1 MGGRNKTSF
10 RKRAP
15 APKVSQPAA
24 AEAAVVDP
32 NPTADPTDQS
42 EPTQT
47 AAQQPT
53 STPTARTIQPSSRLS
68 RRFEVL
74 KGQLAT
80 SKYSFKK
87 VAEDNEDLKR
97 QLAEQRQELRR
108 RQKLISYYKGMY
120 CQPCEPTRTEKRFT
134 YNVRTIRGAYSGTD
148 PAAKERRVQ
157 QYSSDIVRFLK
168 QQFPDKEHVEEAL
181 LKTICRQEY
190 RAVLRKAVK
199 VCKEIKMEIEEALV
213 NEIESHWTAELGLA
227 FRLRLHLSEGKYQ
240 YLINHLS
247 CLYSDKEDK
256 CVRIRVGSGVKM
268 PSFRTHASKQKTVTL
283 MEEYFQD
290 MDPQILE
297 EDEKTITVSLTKVLQ
312 GHLQQYPLPE
322 GQTDLLIK
330 IDGDGAPVMPR
341 VNHTCVAVKCMR
353 NFDDCCEHV
362 DWEGMNSP
370 FTSHSVL
377 LYDGK
382 EDWEVIVKQAKRLRQ
397 ELDELQQDGGKLK
410 YTKRK
415 RLDLLEYAH
424 LHHDKLVCPFEC
436 LGCKKVFN
444 DPQALRAEAEPS
456 TKQDRLKFQLE
467 HFGVGWHKSNV
478 WGISPEDLVADLLHF
493 DLREVHFM
501 LERTCKR
508 YLLTTEQA
516 DSYCQFLADHAGC
529 FIKVKKTS
537 KKQGGKKIKVKK
549 AARVRGLAMD
559 YMDAKLDLGSGD
571 QDGTLYSHI
580 AYWHFP
586 EQILRHG
593 DLVDLSTQ
601 ALEHLH

>member
-1 MGGRNKTSF
+1 
-10 RKRAP
+10 
-15 APKVSQPAA
+15 
-24 AEAAVVDP
+24 
-32 NPTADPTDQS
+32 
-42 EPTQT
+42 
-47 AAQQPT
+47 
-53 STPTARTIQPSSRLS
+53 
-68 RRFEVL
+68 
-74 KGQLAT
+74 
-80 SKYSFKK
+80 
-87 VAEDNEDLKR
+87 
-97 QLAEQRQELRR
+97 
-108 RQKLISYYKGMY
+108 
-120 CQPCEPTRTEKRFT
+120 
-134 YNVRTIRGAYSGTD
+134 
-148 PAAKERRVQ
+148 
-157 QYSSDIVRFLK
+157 
-168 QQFPDKEHVEEAL
+168 
-181 LKTICRQEY
+181 
-190 RAVLRKAVK
+190 
-199 VCKEIKMEIEEALV
+199 MEIEEALV

-330 IDGDGAPVMPR
+330 IDGDGAP
-341 VNHTCVAVKCMR
+341 
-353 NFDDCCEHV
+353 
-362 DWEGMNSP
+362 
-370 FTSHSVL
+370 
-377 LYDGK
+377 
-382 EDWEVIVKQAKRLRQ
+382 
-397 ELDELQQDGGKLK
+397 
-410 YTKRK
+410 
-415 RLDLLEYAH
+415 
-424 LHHDKLVCPFEC
+424 
-436 LGCKKVFN
+436 
-444 DPQALRAEAEPS
+444 
-456 TKQDRLKFQLE
+456 DRLKFQLE

-537 KKQGGKKIKVKK
+537 KKQGGKKIKSPNVIGREIDAIMCIYEELLKLIH
-549 AARVRGLAMD
+549 VEGSERGLAMD